1 MEQYS
6 KELNEADK
14 LFGKGHYFKARIN
27 ALKKELSEY
36 DYIGVKIAQGVS
48 TKEEY
53 KNEIE
58 YCEKL
63 RQQIRKYESQ
73 LNDLEAN

>member
-1 MEQYS
+1 ME
-6 KELNEADK
+6 EHLTEIEEADK
-14 LFGKGHYFKARIN
+14 IFGKGHYFNARIN
-27 ALKKELSEY
+27 VLKQELAEY
-36 DYIGVKIAQGVS
+36 DYIGIKIAQGVA